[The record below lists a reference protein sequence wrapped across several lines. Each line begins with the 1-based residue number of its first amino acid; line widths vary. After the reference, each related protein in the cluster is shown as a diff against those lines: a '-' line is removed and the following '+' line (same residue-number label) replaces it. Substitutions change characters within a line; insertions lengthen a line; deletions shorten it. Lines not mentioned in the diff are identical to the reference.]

1 MAGTFQ
7 QPVTHVPMVPKSQV
21 REPES
26 EVGLNPKAN
35 AERQCKDFLSQLAK
49 HDQAAKSLEVD
60 LMIISII
67 ITDRPPVW

>member
-49 HDQAAKSLEVD
+49 HDQAAKSVD

-67 ITDRPPVW
+67 ITYLVLQM